1 MRCLATRGAAFWL
14 ERMTAAGIPCAPIND
29 VAAALADPQ
38 VAARDAVG
46 DLSHPRLGRVRQVR
60 TPFRMA
66 GVDMEVQAAPG
77 LGADTDEVL
86 RQVGDL
92 DDDDTQRRWRRGL
105 ALERTGVFAVF

>member
-1 MRCLATRGAAFWL
+1 MLTRLIDECLATRGAAFWL
-14 ERMTAAGIPCAPIND
+14 ERMTAAPIND

-92 DDDDTQRRWRRGL
+92 DDDDTQRTAGG
-105 ALERTGVFAVF
+105 AA